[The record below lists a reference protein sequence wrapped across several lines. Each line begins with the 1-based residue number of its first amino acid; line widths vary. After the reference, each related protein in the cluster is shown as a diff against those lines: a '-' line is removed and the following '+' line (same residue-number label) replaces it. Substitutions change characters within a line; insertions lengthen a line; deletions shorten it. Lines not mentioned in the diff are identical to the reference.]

1 MYTKLFLAGVC
12 FFSGTAFLQAQVSIK
27 KIDTTMKLGKSG
39 YRLTCSNKSPDKNTT
54 SVSPIGFDKAVRE
67 FSFDIK
73 GRITKAE
80 VDDVN
85 RDGYPDLVI
94 YVMNNDTI
102 PKGNVIGISSEKNEN
117 VAPIMF
123 PDIYDDPKL
132 RTGYKGNDIYFLMEG
147 NLMRRFPVYPA
158 DSAALTSGTGTLY
171 RQIQYQVI
179 PGDRGGYKFKPLRSY
194 EFTKQ

>member
-1 MYTKLFLAGVC
+1 MYTKLFLAGAC
-12 FFSGTAFLQAQVSIK
+12 FFGGTAFLQAQVPFK

-39 YRLTCSNKSPDKNTT
+39 YRLTCSNKGTDKNTT

-94 YVMNNDTI
+94 YVMNNDSI

-117 VAPIMF
+117 VAPILF

-132 RTGYKGNDIYFLMEG
+132 RIGYKGNDTYFLMEG

-158 DSAALTSGTGTLY
+158 DSASLTSGTGTLY

>member
-12 FFSGTAFLQAQVSIK
+12 FFGGTAFLQAQVPFK

-39 YRLTCSNKSPDKNTT
+39 YRLTCSNKGTDKNTT

-94 YVMNNDTI
+94 YVMNNDSI

-117 VAPIMF
+117 VAPILF

-132 RTGYKGNDIYFLMEG
+132 RIGYKGNDTYFLMEG

-158 DSAALTSGTGTLY
+158 DSASLTSGTGTLY

>member
-1 MYTKLFLAGVC
+1 MYTKLFFLGVC
-12 FFSGTAFLQAQVSIK
+12 FFSGAAFLHAQVPVK

-73 GRITKAE
+73 GRITRAE
-80 VDDVN
+80 VDDIN
-85 RDGYPDLVI
+85 RDGYPDMVI
-94 YVMNNDTI
+94 YVVNNDSI

-117 VAPIMF
+117 VAPILF
-123 PDIYDDPKL
+123 PDIFDDPKL
-132 RTGYKGNDIYFLMEG
+132 RIGYKGNDTYFLMEG
-147 NLMRRFPVYPA
+147 NLMRRFPVYLA
-158 DSAALTSGTGTLY
+158 DSAAASTNTGTLF

-194 EFTKQ
+194 EFIKQ